1 MSPARFDTTQWSL
14 VLAAKGHGEESE
26 RALATLC
33 EVYWPP
39 LYAFIRK
46 QQYSPEEARDLTQGY
61 FTRLL
66 EKRYLSQVD
75 RERGRFRS
83 FLLVTCRHFLSN
95 ERDHQRAGKRGG
107 GTPALPIDGMT
118 AETRYAMEPS
128 HDETPERVFLRRW
141 ALTLLDH
148 VLAAIEADYAAA
160 GKGALFAALKPFLIG
175 DGPADPAESVAAS
188 QLGLTDGALRV
199 AVHRLRRRFR
209 ERLRAEVAR
218 TLEDPQRVDEEITF
232 LLAAL

>member
-14 VLAAKGHGEESE
+14 VLAAKGQGEESE

-107 GTPALPIDGMT
+107 GSPALPIDGMT

-175 DGPADPAESVAAS
+175 DGPADPAEPVAAS

-218 TLEDPQRVDEEITF
+218 TLEDPQRVDEEISS